1 MNNPV
6 VHFEIGCRD
15 RAATTQFYR
24 DLFGWSIT
32 DSEIASEIA
41 AALPDGITG
50 NIIALG
56 HEPFSYTM
64 VYVRVGDI
72 VQALQKAEALGGS
85 TIVGPIPIPSGT
97 FAWFADPEGRQVGLI
112 QPSADPL

>member
-1 MNNPV
+1 V

-15 RAATTQFYR
+15 RAATTRFYS
-24 DLFGWSIT
+24 DLFDWSIT
-32 DSEIASEIA
+32 DSGFASEI

-64 VYVRVGDI
+64 VYVRVSD
-72 VQALQKAEALGGS
+72 VAETLKKVEALGGK
-85 TIVGPIPIPSGT
+85 TLVPPVPIPSGT
-97 FAWFADPEGRQVGLI
+97 FAWFADPEGHQVGII
-112 QPSADPL
+112 QPKA